1 MSSIKPYRIK
11 HKPTGLYYKPST
23 RGTNLS
29 KEGKVYISHGNFL
42 TYSKWD
48 EEVLVDI
55 TLKQYEELK
64 DILRKDGTHP
74 ELRWGGHIKQ
84 CVRLPKEDFEIEYL

>member
-1 MSSIKPYRIK
+1 MSSMKPYRIK

-29 KEGKVYISHGNFL
+29 REGKVYISHGNFL

-48 EEVLVDI
+48 KEALIDI
-55 TLKQYEELK
+55 TPKQYEELK
-64 DILRKDGTHP
+64 GVLLKDGTYP
-74 ELRWGGHIKQ
+74 ELHNGGLIKKR
-84 CVRLPKEDFEIEYL
+84 VYLPKEDFEIEFI

>member
-1 MSSIKPYRIK
+1 MKPYRIK

-29 KEGKVYISHGNFL
+29 KSGKIYNSPNNPL
-42 TYSKWD
+42 TYYKYWKG
-48 EEVLVDI
+48 LYIDI

-64 DILRKDGTHP
+64 GVLLKDGTYP
-74 ELRWGGHIKQ
+74 ELRNSGHIKK
-84 CVRLPKEDFEIEYL
+84 CVVLPHEDFEIEFL